1 MLNWA
6 ESGHEIISQRPGT
19 GADQERGRPRP
30 QQRASVAAMVI
41 VSKDLIGETGR
52 HDSARL
58 GTIPNDLAGLAGWHS

>member
-1 MLNWA
+1 
-6 ESGHEIISQRPGT
+6 
-19 GADQERGRPRP
+19 
-30 QQRASVAAMVI
+30 MVI